1 MERKGRIRAK
11 SPRWFM
17 LLCMTLCS
25 FATVF
30 AQKTVTGTVFD
41 DTGATVIGASVSEKG
56 TKNGAITDID
66 GKFKLTVQDN
76 ATLVISFIG
85 YITQEVPTRGKTN
98 FTVTLKEDNEVLDE
112 VVAVGY
118 GVQKKANLTGA
129 VSTVAS
135 EKLESRATTSLSSSL
150 SGLAAGVQVSQSSGK
165 PGSDGASIQMRG
177 VGSFN
182 SSSPMVIVDGSEA
195 SIASVNSDDVESI
208 SFLKDAASAA
218 IYGSRGANGVILI
231 TTKQGKKGQAPK
243 ITYTGIVTNSKMSG
257 KAFRFEDNYA
267 EYMEMANRWSTN
279 RDYQAGTK
287 FTQAA
292 IDEWRVGLEQAAAD
306 PYGTDNPYGVPNF
319 LAYPSTQWVDVLFRP
334 YTMHKHNVSITGG
347 SDKTTYLL
355 SFGYMDNPGMLEN
368 TGLKRYEGR
377 INVETEINKFL
388 SFGTQTY
395 ATFEKSEPGNT
406 SFTYM
411 FQNTPAMTPEYDGR
425 YGVAVDGSSNNNLLA
440 TVVGTGGQYDDTRLN
455 TTWYARLKPFK
466 GLTIEGRF
474 NYQTLI
480 SESETYSR
488 TIDKENFR
496 TGDLYPG
503 TSSDMA
509 TTSR

>member
-150 SGLAAGVQVSQSSGK
+150 SGLAAGV
-165 PGSDGASIQMRG
+165 
-177 VGSFN
+177 
-182 SSSPMVIVDGSEA
+182 
-195 SIASVNSDDVESI
+195 
-208 SFLKDAASAA
+208 
-218 IYGSRGANGVILI
+218 
-231 TTKQGKKGQAPK
+231 
-243 ITYTGIVTNSKMSG
+243 
-257 KAFRFEDNYA
+257 
-267 EYMEMANRWSTN
+267 
-279 RDYQAGTK
+279 
-287 FTQAA
+287 
-292 IDEWRVGLEQAAAD
+292 
-306 PYGTDNPYGVPNF
+306 
-319 LAYPSTQWVDVLFRP
+319 
-334 YTMHKHNVSITGG
+334 
-347 SDKTTYLL
+347 
-355 SFGYMDNPGMLEN
+355 
-368 TGLKRYEGR
+368 
-377 INVETEINKFL
+377 
-388 SFGTQTY
+388 
-395 ATFEKSEPGNT
+395 
-406 SFTYM
+406 
-411 FQNTPAMTPEYDGR
+411 
-425 YGVAVDGSSNNNLLA
+425 
-440 TVVGTGGQYDDTRLN
+440 
-455 TTWYARLKPFK
+455 
-466 GLTIEGRF
+466 
-474 NYQTLI
+474 
-480 SESETYSR
+480 
-488 TIDKENFR
+488 
-496 TGDLYPG
+496 
-503 TSSDMA
+503 
-509 TTSR
+509 

>member
-1 MERKGRIRAK
+1 
-11 SPRWFM
+11 M
-17 LLCMTLCS
+17 LLCMLLCTS
-25 FATVF
+25 ASVF

-41 DTGATVIGASVSEKG
+41 DTGMTVIGASVVEKG
-56 TKNGAITDID
+56 TTNNGAITDMD
-66 GKFKLTVQDN
+66 GKFTLKVQDD
-76 ATLVISFIG
+76 AILVISYIG
-85 YITQEVPTRGKTN
+85 YVTQEISVKGKTAIN
-98 FTVTLKEDNEVLDE
+98 VTLKEDNEMLDE
-112 VVAVGY
+112 VVVVGY

-129 VSTVAS
+129 VATVAAD
-135 EKLESRATTSLSSSL
+135 KLESRATTSLSSSL

-177 VGSFN
+177 LGSFN
-182 SSSPMVIVDGSEA
+182 SSSPMVIVDGAEA

-231 TTKQGKKGQAPK
+231 TTKKGKKGQAPK
-243 ITYTGIVTNSKMSG
+243 VTYTGIVTNSKMSG

-287 FTQAA
+287 YTQAA
-292 IDEWRVGLEQAAAD
+292 IDEWREGAVKAATN

-377 INVETEINKFL
+377 INVETEITKFL
-388 SFGTQTY
+388 SIGTQTY
-395 ATFEKSEPGNT
+395 ATFENAEPGNT

-411 FQNTPAMTPEYDGR
+411 FQNTPAMTPEYNGR

-440 TVVGTGGQYDDTRLN
+440 TVVGTGGSYNDTRLN

-474 NYQTLI
+474 NYQTLF
-480 SESETYSR
+480 SESETWSKC
-488 TIDKENFR
+488 IDKENFR
-496 TGDLYPG
+496 TG
-503 TSSDMA
+503 
-509 TTSR
+509 RCRR